1 MFFQGFKSY
10 GGKAVQ
16 AKRNLT
22 IRFLCSVI
30 GRMSDLTQILCW
42 VTYSEYLGFL
52 LVNACVH

>member
-1 MFFQGFKSY
+1 MFFRGFKSY
-10 GGKAVQ
+10 RGKAVQ

-30 GRMSDLTQILCW
+30 GGMSDLAQILCW